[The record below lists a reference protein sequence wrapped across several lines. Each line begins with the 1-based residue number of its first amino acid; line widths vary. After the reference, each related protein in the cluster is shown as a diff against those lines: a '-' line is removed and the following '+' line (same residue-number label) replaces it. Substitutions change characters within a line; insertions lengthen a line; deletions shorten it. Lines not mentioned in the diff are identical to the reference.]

1 VVVTAQR
8 TEEDVQDVPIS
19 IRVLTKEEIEDAD
32 IITLEDIAQSTPN
45 FSVFNATGNRYFS
58 YYSIRGLS
66 FELNGMVSYGTYN
79 DLNLR
84 ASVGGPLVEDRL
96 FYRLA
101 GSYGSADGYFSNIF
115 LDDRLDERSLST
127 CDWDTNLRIT
137 AFICLATIFSIAS
150 ILLLPLGFL
159 AQQRVNMARLQLMAF
174 NLERNFRVEGA
185 TRAGDI
191 TAFGLFVFNSCGN
204 FVRVNEYR

>member
-1 VVVTAQR
+1 
-8 TEEDVQDVPIS
+8 
-19 IRVLTKEEIEDAD
+19 
-32 IITLEDIAQSTPN
+32 
-45 FSVFNATGNRYFS
+45 
-58 YYSIRGLS
+58 
-66 FELNGMVSYGTYN
+66 M
-79 DLNLR
+79 
-84 ASVGGPLVEDRL
+84 
-96 FYRLA
+96 
-101 GSYGSADGYFSNIF
+101 
-115 LDDRLDERSLST
+115 
-127 CDWDTNLRIT
+127 RIT

-191 TAFGLFVFNSCGN
+191 TTFGLFVFNSCGN

>member
-1 VVVTAQR
+1 MVVTAQR

-79 DLNLR
+79 D
-84 ASVGGPLVEDRL
+84 
-96 FYRLA
+96 
-101 GSYGSADGYFSNIF
+101 
-115 LDDRLDERSLST
+115 
-127 CDWDTNLRIT
+127 
-137 AFICLATIFSIAS
+137 
-150 ILLLPLGFL
+150 
-159 AQQRVNMARLQLMAF
+159 
-174 NLERNFRVEGA
+174 
-185 TRAGDI
+185 
-191 TAFGLFVFNSCGN
+191 
-204 FVRVNEYR
+204 